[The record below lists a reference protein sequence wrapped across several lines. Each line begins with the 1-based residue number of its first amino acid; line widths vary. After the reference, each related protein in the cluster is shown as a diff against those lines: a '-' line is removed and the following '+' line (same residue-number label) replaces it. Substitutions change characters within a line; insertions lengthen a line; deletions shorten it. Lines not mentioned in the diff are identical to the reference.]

1 MYHRASGPWTITG
14 SLNIDSEPVC
24 LTTLAIY
31 TKNSPYLIHKKDL
44 EWRNTRWPKLQNF
57 KTKTYITS
65 QYAQLSN
72 KQTLIWI
79 RLKPEVVVYLAVI
92 VGIVCWWYCGSE
104 ALYWDV
110 LPPSAACA
118 NSHAFQLLAC
128 LDLQPPKAF
137 EPQAIKHTTTLHLLL
152 LPK

>member
-44 EWRNTRWPKLQNF
+44 ERRNARWPKLHNF

-79 RLKPEVVVYLAVI
+79 KTKAWGCCVPCRNCWDSLLMILWFGSI
-92 VGIVCWWYCGSE
+92 VLRCIASISSMCKFSSIPIAGM
-104 ALYWDV
+104 
-110 LPPSAACA
+110 PR
-118 NSHAFQLLAC
+118 F
-128 LDLQPPKAF
+128 
-137 EPQAIKHTTTLHLLL
+137 TTTKSFWTSCHEAYN
-152 LPK
+152 